1 MNLSSEWI
9 RIGIPAALGAGA
21 VTASWARVTFA
32 PGSAFWGP
40 VVTRGSAGAP
50 PRVALTFDDGPHPGG
65 TDRILDILADLNI
78 KATFFVLGQHVQQHP
93 RLLAQI
99 HEQGHI
105 IGNHGYDHRGF
116 GLVRG
121 TGYWRRQI
129 DRTDAAIEQIIGVR
143 PRYFRPPLGMKTRF
157 STRAAARR
165 HISVMWSRR
174 GLDGVSTT
182 PDRILRR
189 LVPRARPGEILLLH
203 DGVSPQSRRDPSATV
218 AALGPLIVGL
228 GERKLQVAALD
239 ELIGVQPYANVPGAT

>member
-1 MNLSSEWI
+1 MNLSGDWI

-21 VTASWARVTFA
+21 VTAAWAWVTFA
-32 PGSAFWGP
+32 PTSAFWGP

-50 PRVALTFDDGPHPGG
+50 PHVALTFDDGPHPGG
-65 TDRILDILADLNI
+65 TDRILDILADLNV
-78 KATFFVLGQHVQQHP
+78 KAAFFVLGQHVEQHP

-121 TGYWRRQI
+121 TEYWRSQI
-129 DRTDAAIEQIIGVR
+129 DRTDTAIEHVIGMR
-143 PRYFRPPLGMKTRF
+143 PRYFRPPLGMKTWF

-182 PDRILRR
+182 ADRILHR
-189 LVPRARPGEILLLH
+189 LVPRAQPGEILLLH

-218 AALGPLIVGL
+218 KSIRPLIAGL
-228 GERKLQVAALD
+228 AARKLELAALD
-239 ELIGVQPYANVPGAT
+239 KVIGVQPYANLPGAA